1 MESRLTPYQ
10 ASPLIECTRALVFAP
25 HPDDEALGC
34 GGLLCAYKSAGIPTS
49 AVLVTSGD
57 YGEHGKAGSDVRENE
72 TRQAAVILGLHNV
85 SFWKEKDR
93 SVSCNERTVAA
104 ARKAIIDSKA
114 DLVLTPSINEIH
126 PDHRATAWIVIEATR
141 QLVNE
146 GHDLRIAQYEIGS
159 PLSRVDVLV
168 DITAHESTKREAI
181 AVYHSQLSISAY
193 DEFIFALNRFRTY
206 TLPETVTYAEG
217 YALLTPEILQQPQLL
232 CEAEI
237 MRQER
242 LQLSDIAV
250 PIAYRY
256 SPQAQTK
263 GTLQSLLKL
272 FRGSK
277 N

>member
-10 ASPLIECTRALVFAP
+10 ASPLIECKAALVFAP

-34 GGLLCAYKSAGIPTS
+34 GGLLCAFKSAGIVTS

-57 YGEHGKAGSDVRENE
+57 YGEHGKAGSEVRENE
-72 TRQAAVILGLHNV
+72 TRKAAEILGLSHV
-85 SFWKEKDR
+85 VFWKEKDR
-93 SVSCNERTVAA
+93 GVAFNERTVAA
-104 ARKAIIDSKA
+104 ARNAIIESQA
-114 DLVLTPSINEIH
+114 DLILTPSINEIH

-146 GHDLRIAQYEIGS
+146 GRDLRVAQYEIGS
-159 PLSRVDVLV
+159 PLTRVDVLV
-168 DITAHESTKREAI
+168 DITAHEETKRAAI
-181 AVYHSQLSISAY
+181 AVYHSQLSISPY

-206 TLPETVTYAEG
+206 TLPVQVKFAEG
-217 YALLTPEILQQPQLL
+217 YNLITPELLQQPQFL

-242 LQLSDIAV
+242 LELSDVSV
-250 PIAYRY
+250 PETYRF
-256 SPQAQTK
+256 SPEVASK
-263 GTLQSLLKL
+263 GILHSLLKP

>member
-10 ASPLIECTRALVFAP
+10 TSPLIECQGVIVFAP

-34 GGLLCAYKSAGIPTS
+34 GGLLSAYKAAGTPTS

-57 YGEHGKAGSDVRENE
+57 YGEHGKVGTNVRENE
-72 TRQAAVILGLHNV
+72 TRQAAKILGLKNV
-85 SFWKEKDR
+85 TFWKEKDR
-93 SVSCNERTVAA
+93 GVNVDERTIAA
-104 ARKAIIDSKA
+104 ASDAIVRSEA

-126 PDHRATAWIVIEATR
+126 PDHRATAWIVIEAVRRLVSTGR
-141 QLVNE
+141 QLQ
-146 GHDLRIAQYEIGS
+146 IAQYEIGA
-159 PLSRVDVLV
+159 PLTRVDVLV
-168 DITAHESTKREAI
+168 DITAHENNKRAAI
-181 AVYHSQLSISAY
+181 AVYHSQLSISAF

-206 TLPETVTYAEG
+206 TLPEHIKYAEA
-217 YALLTPEILQQPQLL
+217 YNLITPELLRDPQSL

-242 LQLSDIAV
+242 LGLSDIAV
-250 PIAYRY
+250 PSVYKY
-256 SPQAQTK
+256 PQQSEPK
-263 GTLQSLLKL
+263 GVLHSLLKP